1 MKEGIYLANEKNAAC
16 AWHPRTSSDSLFE
29 KKFTTDELP
38 VEVNRYHLVWGRFCP
53 WATPIAIL
61 IDLVGLNKVISKT
74 AIYNLRHAGIDDD
87 WFFGASDDD
96 QDPVLKTT
104 RLSENY
110 RKTDPQFKARPTIPA
125 LIDLKTGK
133 VVNNSSDELMNELST
148 AWQPEFA
155 VDAPDIFPNDQS
167 EAILELNQMIVSDLT
182 SVPGKI
188 ADVTSQTEYEK
199 LVQQYFD
206 RLDWLEERLGDNR
219 FLLGDRLTQPDIRLF
234 VDLVR
239 FDVVFYFKD
248 KLNKQ
253 RLDDYPNLWRYA
265 RECCQIPAFRQNTDF
280 QAIKEHFFKVSDEPV
295 ESFDRI
301 MPVGPDESRWSSF

>member
-1 MKEGIYLANEKNAAC
+1 MANEKNAAC

-29 KKFTTDELP
+29 KKFTTGELP
-38 VEVNRYHLVWGRFCP
+38 VEANRYHLVWGRFCP
-53 WATPIAIL
+53 WATPVAIL

-87 WFFGASDDD
+87 WFFGALDDD

-148 AWQPEFA
+148 AWQSEFA
-155 VDAPDIFPNDQS
+155 VDVLDIFPNDQS
-167 EAILELNQMIVSDLT
+167 EAILELNQMIVGDLT
-182 SVPGKI
+182 SIPGKL

-199 LVQQYFD
+199 LAQQYFD

-265 RECCQIPAFRQNTDF
+265 RECYQIPAFRQSTDF